1 MTPLQQDQQR
11 QQQQVLLQALAQQQ
25 QQQQQQ
31 QQHQQQNLAVAQAAA
46 SQMASVQ
53 AALQQ
58 TELENRLLKQ
68 SIERENLKKQ
78 LQQVQAN
85 TTSPPASAG
94 FAPALFGAQAGSPDD
109 SYSSGI
115 VMPPGVLPS
124 PREVQMSQSS
134 AERMVASSSREGPA
148 TAPKRVQ
155 FIKSNFESQ
164 PGPSHAGYDQSSL
177 AQGVARSTRTVT
189 FTTTSTVQSQG
200 GSAAATSLFGQQG
213 RSSPPPPPLPSQP
226 PPAAPDENADI
237 YTDGFSVTPS
247 LHTQPKAPLPP
258 PPAPPPPPMSTT
270 PSGLQIDKE
279 KGTFTVRDVHGRSRT
294 IRIGKVSGSIFKTQP
309 VPLLPPST
317 PPFLG
322 GWGWRGGGLNKPNNK
337 IICLFVSVI
346 LPIGHLLQSVMTKGW
361 LLFFFFFCT

>member
-1 MTPLQQDQQR
+1 M
-11 QQQQVLLQALAQQQ
+11 
-25 QQQQQQ
+25 
-31 QQHQQQNLAVAQAAA
+31 
-46 SQMASVQ
+46 Q

-78 LQQVQAN
+78 LQQIQLN
-85 TTSPPASAG
+85 TASPPASAG
-94 FAPALFGAQAGSPDD
+94 FAAASFSAQAASPEN

-134 AERMVASSSREGPA
+134 TERTVAGPSREGPA

-164 PGPSHAGYDQSSL
+164 PGTSYAAHDQSSQ
-177 AQGVARSTRTVT
+177 AQSTARSTRTVT

-200 GSAAATSLFGQQG
+200 GSAAATSLFGQQE
-213 RSSPPPPPLPSQP
+213 RSSPPPPPLPTQP
-226 PPAAPDENADI
+226 PPASANFSDV
-237 YTDGFSVTPS
+237 YMDGFSEVPS

-294 IRIGKVSGSIFKTQP
+294 VRIGKVSCSSF
-309 VPLLPPST
+309 SET
-317 PPFLG
+317 PP
-322 GWGWRGGGLNKPNNK
+322 PT
-337 IICLFVSVI
+337 
-346 LPIGHLLQSVMTKGW
+346 HLHSG
-361 LLFFFFFCT
+361 